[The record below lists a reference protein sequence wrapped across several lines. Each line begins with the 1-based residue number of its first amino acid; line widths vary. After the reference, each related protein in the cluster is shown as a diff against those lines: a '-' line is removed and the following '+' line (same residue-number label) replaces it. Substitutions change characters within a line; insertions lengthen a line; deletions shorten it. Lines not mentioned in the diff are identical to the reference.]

1 MTDKEQIIN
10 DGVDVGGCEHHRKCI
25 LPDNIGC
32 KIDDF
37 LCCDKPNCYFKQLVR
52 KTQEC
57 EKYKKRAICF
67 KDVNKQ
73 LGYKYLTIKQEC
85 EELKK
90 TVDEYKEA
98 LEELREE
105 CEEHRNNAESYC
117 ASYQSSCVVNAKIT
131 DIAFKY
137 EQALNEILN
146 IIKDLENTDIL
157 TFPDFSTEENYK
169 MIMKQ
174 CNSGYV
180 EILDI
185 INKAKD
191 GE

>member
-1 MTDKEQIIN
+1 MTDKQEMII
-10 DGVDVGGCEHHRKCI
+10 DSVDVSGCSA
-25 LPDNIGC
+25 
-32 KIDDF
+32 
-37 LCCDKPNCYFKQLVR
+37 LCCGNTCFLSRHYSFTEPKHKQWCSDNPNCHFKQLQR
-52 KTQEC
+52 KT
-57 EKYKKRAICF
+57 A
-67 KDVNKQ
+67 
-73 LGYKYLTIKQEC
+73 EC
-85 EELKK
+85 EELKEENDRYRK
-90 TVDEYKEA
+90 A

-137 EQALNEILN
+137 KQALNEILN

-185 INKAKD
+185 INKAK
-191 GE
+191 GEGKCQ